1 MRPLQPAQDD
11 YAAYVKDSFARQR
24 VMRLF
29 GAKLISVDPG
39 KVDIELVA
47 NPELSQQNGFLH
59 AGVTTTIA
67 DSAGGYAALSLCQK
81 GENVLTTEIK
91 LNFLAPADGNRFVA
105 TGRVIKSGRTLSVC
119 QIEVHVFKND
129 KSVTL
134 CAYGVMSVMRV
145 AA

>member
-1 MRPLQPAQDD
+1 MRPLPPAHND

-24 VMRLF
+24 IMRLL

-39 KVDIELVA
+39 KVDIELAA

-67 DSAGGYAALSLCQK
+67 DSAGGYAALSLCAK

-119 QIEVHVFKND
+119 QVEVHAFKAD

-134 CAYGVMSVMRV
+134 CAYGTMSVMRV